1 LPGVKVE
8 HFRSFLRIL
17 YPFIDK
23 TSVFGFDDW
32 VGVLNLATMWLFPEI
47 RARALAKL
55 SNLIKRKTVM
65 ERIALAR
72 KYRVAKWLR
81 DAYVELTPKV
91 PLNFEELRPAE
102 PHSNS
107 LDTNWEETARDW
119 ETLARILYLQ
129 TKAAAE
135 LKALGSNYH
144 CSACHRDMFS
154 PFGSRPPSP
163 NDSECLC
170 KCRILALVDETFR
183 GELES
188 LKENPEHIE
197 HPIPSWTISTS
208 EELPT
213 EHIVTSSSKKK
224 KKGKCS
230 SGW

>member
-1 LPGVKVE
+1 
-8 HFRSFLRIL
+8 
-17 YPFIDK
+17 
-23 TSVFGFDDW
+23 
-32 VGVLNLATMWLFPEI
+32 MWLFPEI
-47 RARALAKL
+47 RARAIAKL
-55 SNLIKRKTVM
+55 SDLIKRKTVM

-72 KYRVAKWLR
+72 KYRVAEWLR

-129 TKAAAE
+129 TKATAE

-144 CSACHRDMFS
+144 CSACHRDRDIYS
-154 PFGSRPPSP
+154 PFGSGPPSP
-163 NDSECLC
+163 NECLC
-170 KCRILALVDETFR
+170 KCRILTLVDETFR

-197 HPIPSWTISTS
+197 HPLPSNSTNSAELSISLGS
-208 EELPT
+208 
-213 EHIVTSSSKKK
+213 K
-224 KKGKCS
+224 KKGKK
-230 SGW
+230 GKK